1 MQRLGA
7 HRAGAITWVNNEAN
21 SACPPVGP
29 TSGSTAC
36 SGCGIRPTTFRSGSG
51 SRRSLGRPVQV
62 VVLGRLA
69 VGPAVAERPALGL
82 QPIEDIVG
90 SDELALAVFDRDL
103 EDLARRHVRR
113 DGGLRRLD
121 AQMDDAAHEP
131 ERSLRISAPGSSP
144 DSHRIWKPLQ
154 MPITDRRPRRTS
166 EPPPS
171 PARTGRSRRIGGS
184 RRS

>member
-1 MQRLGA
+1 MQQLGA
-7 HRAGAITWVNNEAN
+7 HRAGAITWVNNGAN

-36 SGCGIRPTTFRSGSG
+36 SGCGIRPTTFPVWFRNKEIHRSAPFGLWS
-51 SRRSLGRPVQV
+51 
-62 VVLGRLA
+62 LGRLA
-69 VGPAVAERPALGL
+69 VGPAVAEHDPALGL

-121 AQMDDAAHEP
+121 AQMDDAAFVP
-131 ERSLRISAPGSSP
+131 ERSLRIGPPGCGP
-144 DSHRIWKPLQ
+144 GSHRIWKPLQ
-154 MPITDRRPRRTS
+154 MPITGTTALGERP

-171 PARTGRSRRIGGS
+171 PARTGGRAASR
-184 RRS
+184 